1 MDAVITRLSRLW
13 RLPRGAL
20 AVTALCL
27 LLSAGLHAQ
36 SERPEAP
43 FGDKVSERIP
53 FYPRAAPMVA
63 TAGPL
68 GRLGIIEA
76 KAVGFKSILNLAGST
91 STAGLDDAAMASYV
105 LLGYFSMPVAEI
117 LPTQDQIGEIRR
129 ILDAPDNGPVLMYG
143 VDRDQAAAAWALIRA
158 AANVPTEIA
167 LQDGLTAG
175 LRGRLP
181 AVRERLGLGPGN
193 AATR

>member
-1 MDAVITRLSRLW
+1 MHAVITSLNRLW
-13 RLPRGAL
+13 RRPRRAL
-20 AVTALCL
+20 AVTAVCL
-27 LLSAGLHAQ
+27 LLPAGLYAQ

-53 FYPRAAPMVA
+53 FYHRAAPMVA

-105 LLGYFSMPVAEI
+105 LLGYFSVPAEI
-117 LPTQDQIGEIRR
+117 LPTQDQIGEMRR

-167 LQDGLTAG
+167 LQDGLAAG
-175 LRGRLP
+175 LRARLP